1 MRRWVALSLIILTP
15 SLEASRPLVEMGSE
29 QINHLDVQLT
39 QPQAVNNIPLTEAP
53 GRVVLPPAQEFAVTS
68 RQPGM
73 ISKVNV
79 SIGVKVRQGEVLA
92 EMDSIALV
100 DLQRALIDAQSVFRV
115 AESKLKRDD
124 TLLQEGV
131 ISKVRWQE
139 THSDFERSQA
149 TLKAAEQTLLVSG
162 LTLGDIQRL
171 KAGAQING
179 AYRVLSPTSGV
190 VLERF
195 AIVGQRVDALAP
207 LFKIGR
213 LDELWLEMDLPQER
227 LKEIRLGDGVELESP
242 RAKARI
248 IEISANVNPLSQ
260 TALVRARVEEGQG
273 DLLPGMHINV
283 QLMHRSSDRI
293 FRIPLSALFSHEG
306 RQYVFVRREGG
317 FEPVEVA
324 VAGQEAYSV
333 VLHEG
338 LEGGESIVVQ
348 GVAALKAAWLGQ
360 ATAGHSD

>member
-1 MRRWVALSLIILTP
+1 VRRFVVLALFILTP
-15 SLEASRPLVEMGSE
+15 AAAAGRALIVMDSE
-29 QINHLDVQLT
+29 QISHLDVQLT
-39 QPQAVNNIPLTEAP
+39 QPQAVSNIPLTQAP

-73 ISKVNV
+73 ISKVHV
-79 SIGVKVRQGEVLA
+79 PLGVKVQQGEVLA

-100 DLQRALIDAQSVFRV
+100 DLQRALIDAQSVFKV
-115 AESKLKRDD
+115 AEAKLHRDD
-124 TLLQEGV
+124 TLLREGV

-139 THSDFERSQA
+139 THSDFERSEA
-149 TLKAAEQTLLVSG
+149 TLRAAEQTLLVSG
-162 LTLGDIQRL
+162 LTNGDIQRL
-171 KAGAQING
+171 KAGAQISG
-179 AYRVLSPTSGV
+179 AYRVLSPATGV

-195 AIVGQRVDALAP
+195 AIVGQRVDALAT

-213 LDELWLEMDLPQER
+213 LDELWLEVDLPQER
-227 LKEIRLGDGVELESP
+227 LKEVRLGDGVMLESP

-248 IEISANVNPLSQ
+248 IEISANVNPQSQ

-273 DLLPGMHINV
+273 QLLPGMHINV

-317 FEPVEVA
+317 FEPVEVS

-338 LEGGESIVVQ
+338 LEGGEFIVVQ

-360 ATAGHSD
+360 AAAGHSD